1 MPKNLLANISYFA
14 INIVIGL
21 VLVPYFISTLGVA
34 AYGLIP
40 LATSITGY
48 VGIVVQ
54 SLNTSVSRF
63 LTIDLQREDYPAAN
77 KTFNTAILGISSIIA
92 LMVPVIIVAAF
103 FIPRL
108 FNVPAG
114 QEQDTIF
121 LFLGVFAAFLI
132 SAWSGNF
139 TVQLFAYNRLDLQ
152 NLVSATNIIV
162 SATLIFISFHYY
174 GPSLVFV
181 GLAYV
186 IGATAASV
194 LSIILAKRVC
204 PGLKLSF
211 RSFDYDKL
219 KAMGNM
225 GMWSMVNQMGT
236 LLFLQIDLIVVNT
249 LFGAASAGQ
258 YAVIL
263 MWATL
268 LRTIANTIAGVLTP
282 VVFTNYAKGNIDALI
297 KVTNSAVRLMGIF
310 LALPIGLIC
319 GLAPQILTIWVG
331 EKFVFLAPLLVLM
344 AIHLTINLSVLP
356 LFSVNVAY
364 NKIQV
369 PGILTLLMGG
379 LNIALAFSI
388 PLMFGAGFYG
398 VALAGAIVLTL
409 KNAVFTPWYAARVM
423 GIDGLT
429 FTRSVITGLVP
440 TVIVAAASAVTGLYI
455 NIASMTSLVLAVGI
469 LGLVY
474 LILVWKLGLTAFE
487 RELFRSY
494 LPKNLRRSALSKSI
508 AGIIRMR

>member
-1 MPKNLLANISYFA
+1 
-14 INIVIGL
+14 
-21 VLVPYFISTLGVA
+21 
-34 AYGLIP
+34 
-40 LATSITGY
+40 
-48 VGIVVQ
+48 
-54 SLNTSVSRF
+54 
-63 LTIDLQREDYPAAN
+63 
-77 KTFNTAILGISSIIA
+77 
-92 LMVPVIIVAAF
+92 
-103 FIPRL
+103 
-108 FNVPAG
+108 
-114 QEQDTIF
+114 
-121 LFLGVFAAFLI
+121 
-132 SAWSGNF
+132 
-139 TVQLFAYNRLDLQ
+139 
-152 NLVSATNIIV
+152 VSATNIIV
-162 SATLIFISFHYY
+162 SATLIFIFFHYY
-174 GPSLVFV
+174 SPSLAFV

-319 GLAPQILTIWVG
+319 GFAPQILTIWVG
-331 EKFVFLAPLLVLM
+331 EKFAFLAPLLVLM

-364 NKIQV
+364 NKIRV
-369 PGILTLLMGG
+369 PGVLTLLMGG
-379 LNIALAFSI
+379 LNIVLAFSI
-388 PLMFGAGFYG
+388 PLVFGAGFYG
-398 VALAGAIVLTL
+398 VALAGAVVLTL

-423 GIDGLT
+423 GIGGLA

-440 TVIVAAASAVTGLYI
+440 TIIVAAASAVAGFYV
-455 NIASMTSLVLAVGI
+455 NIASMTSLVLAGGI

-474 LILVWKLGLTAFE
+474 LVLVWKLGLTAFE